1 MKYTIIFLSMLYAY
15 PATAQHASIDKDT
28 VVYNGKKYCVGD
40 TVHLGYGSAGDKDF
54 AFVQMGGA
62 LMGLHKLDRRFS
74 KSDVVITKALTR
86 GGKVFLRGK
95 ATEGM
100 PPGYNVFIEVE
111 AAVDNKEVRE

>member
-1 MKYTIIFLSMLYAY
+1 MKYTIFFLSMLCALS
-15 PATAQHASIDKDT
+15 ATAQHASIDKDT
-28 VVYNGKKYCVGD
+28 VSYNGKKYCIGD
-40 TVHLGYGSAGDKDF
+40 TVHLGYGSGGNKDF

-74 KSDVVITKALTR
+74 KADVVVTKTLTR
-86 GGKVFLRGK
+86 GGKIFLRGK

-111 AAVDNKEVRE
+111 GAVDNKEVRD

>member
-1 MKYTIIFLSMLYAY
+1 MKYTILCLAIFYAAS
-15 PATAQHASIDKDT
+15 ATAQHASLNNDT
-28 VVYNGKKYCVGD
+28 VAYNGKKYCVGD

-74 KSDVVITKALTR
+74 KADVVITKTLTR

-111 AAVDNKEVRE
+111 GAVDNKEVRD